1 VNIQLIPT
9 RSDTQQPI
17 LLVTGDTL
25 TINGEAFD
33 FSQVNDGDTLPADAV
48 GSDFV
53 VGDVTREAG
62 VLTVPLL
69 LPHGARAPN
78 ETRFPVDINASD
90 GLVRLPSYNGESKP
104 VLAFAQ
110 TAVTGQEVT
119 VQGHHN
125 TTDGLS
131 LLSEEF
137 DFGGEGS
144 PIVGGWAYTYG
155 GTYTITYSVIATDGE
170 NETEA
175 VYRTT
180 VTIDGPA
187 RPEPEVTP

>member
-9 RSDTQQPI
+9 RSDTSQPI
-17 LLVTGDTL
+17 LLVTGDVL

-33 FSQVNDGDTLPADAV
+33 FSQVSNGDTLPADAV

-53 VGDVTREAG
+53 IGDVTRTAG
-62 VLTVPLL
+62 VLTVPVL
-69 LPHGARAPN
+69 LPHGPRAPQ
-78 ETRFPVDINASD
+78 ETRFPTDINAGD
-90 GLVRLPSYNGESKP
+90 GLVRLPSYNGESNP
-104 VLAFAQ
+104 MLAFAS
-110 TAVTGQEVT
+110 ASIAGQEVT
-119 VQGHHN
+119 VTGHYN
-125 TTDGLS
+125 ITDGLS

-137 DFGGEGS
+137 SYGGEGS

-175 VYRTT
+175 VYQTT
-180 VTIDGPA
+180 VTIDGPPA
-187 RPEPEVTP
+187 PEPEVTP

>member
-1 VNIQLIPT
+1 MNITLTPQ
-9 RSDTQQPI
+9 RSDAPQPI

-53 VGDVTREAG
+53 VGDVTRTAG
-62 VLTVPLL
+62 VLTVPIL

-78 ETRFPVDINASD
+78 ETRFPVDITAGD

-104 VLAFAQ
+104 VLAFAELSG
-110 TAVTGQEVT
+110 AGQEVT
-119 VQGHHN
+119 VTGHYN
-125 TTDGLS
+125 ITDGLS

-137 DFGGEGS
+137 NFGGEGS
-144 PIVGGWAYTYG
+144 PIVNGWAYTYG
-155 GTYTITYSVIATDGE
+155 GTYTITYNVIATDGE

-187 RPEPEVTP
+187 RPEVTP